1 METVLKTNVLVVGAG
16 PTGLLG
22 SILLS
27 QLGIDHVVIDRKTAI
42 HPAPAAHVIN
52 TRTLEIYRQAG
63 LDMDRVY
70 GASTHAMPRYISWV
84 TALTELPLGQFDLM
98 GDEASLTRR
107 FSASRDLTSNISQN
121 RLEEVLLEKA
131 RASPRATILLGHAWL
146 GFEGSDATDV
156 SCIKTD
162 KNEDLA
168 IEARFTLA
176 ADGASSPIARALG
189 ISKEGD
195 SSLERF
201 LNLTCRV
208 NIEKITGC
216 GETLLYWNLHP
227 AMESIVIVHDPENL
241 SVVMLRLQEG
251 VSTPDR
257 AESEKILREL
267 FGDGVDI
274 DILFADEWNMAAQVA
289 TRFQQGNVFLVG
301 DAAHRFPPSGG
312 LGLNTGAGDIH
323 NLVWK
328 INAVL
333 SAGENSDLLES
344 YETERRPVALR
355 NCFVSKENYKKMAE
369 IPDLLGLLDLKGLS
383 PSEGVDRCTKRL
395 ASESGFKDRLQ
406 EVIEK
411 QREHFDM
418 LGLELGYIYGD
429 ADHDTDVALY
439 SPSLKA
445 GARLPHI
452 PMNEG
457 AGSTLDYV
465 LGGQYSLLCS
475 QVLTAEAKASI
486 GQKHAK
492 GLPMAIE
499 IINDEK
505 LVKALSI
512 AADNWVLVRPD
523 GHIAHHSIKDLS

>member
-1 METVLKTNVLVVGAG
+1 MKTNVLIVGAG

-27 QLGIDHVVIDRKTAI
+27 QIGIDHVVIDRKTAI
-42 HPAPAAHVIN
+42 HQAPAAHVIN

-70 GASTHAMPRYISWV
+70 GASTHTMPRYISWV
-84 TALTELPLGQFDLM
+84 TALTEPPLGQFDLM
-98 GDEASLTRR
+98 GDEVSLTRR

-121 RLEEVLLEKA
+121 RLEEILMEKA
-131 RASPRATILLGHAWL
+131 GASPHATILLGHEWL
-146 GFEGSDATDV
+146 GFERSGTTDV
-156 SCIKTD
+156 SRIKTD
-162 KNEDLA
+162 TNEDLA

-195 SSLERF
+195 VSLERF

-208 NIEKITGC
+208 NIEKATGC
-216 GETLLYWNLHP
+216 ADTLLYWNLHP
-227 AMESIVIVHDPENL
+227 ERESIVIVHDPENL
-241 SVVMLRLQEG
+241 SVVMLRLPEG
-251 VSTPDR
+251 VPAPDR

-267 FGDGVDI
+267 FGEDVDM
-274 DILFADEWNMAAQVA
+274 DILFTDEWNMAAQVA
-289 TRFQQGNVFLVG
+289 TRFRHENVFLVG

-333 SAGENSDLLES
+333 SAGEHGDLLES

-355 NCFVSKENYKKMAE
+355 NCFVSKENYLKMEE
-369 IPDLLGLLDLKGLS
+369 IPQLLGLVDLKDTS
-383 PSEGVDRCTKRL
+383 ASEGVDRCKERL
-395 ASESGFKDRLQ
+395 VSEEGFKGRLQ

-418 LGLELGYIYGD
+418 LGLELGYIYGEMD
-429 ADHDTDVALY
+429 QDTDVAMY
-439 SPSLKA
+439 SPCLKA

-452 PMNEG
+452 SMNED

-465 LGGQYSLLCS
+465 LGDQYSLLCS
-475 QVLTAEAKASI
+475 QALAAEATASI
-486 GQKHAK
+486 DHQYSN
-492 GLPMAIE
+492 GLPMAIQ
-499 IINDEK
+499 IINDENV
-505 LVKALSI
+505 VKALSI
-512 AADNWVLVRPD
+512 TDNNWVLVRPD
-523 GHIAHHSIKDLS
+523 GHIAHHSNEDLS

>member
-1 METVLKTNVLVVGAG
+1 METDLKTNVLIVGAG

-27 QLGIDHVVIDRKTAI
+27 QIGIDHVLIDRKTAI

-63 LDMDRVY
+63 LDMDRIY

-84 TALTELPLGQFDLM
+84 TALNAPPLGQFDLM

-131 RASPRATILLGHAWL
+131 GASPHATILLGHEWL
-146 GFEGSDATDV
+146 GFESSDATDV
-156 SCIKTD
+156 SHIKTD

-195 SSLERF
+195 SSLEKF

-208 NIEKITGC
+208 NIEKATGC
-216 GETLLYWNLHP
+216 GDTLLYWNLHP
-227 AMESIVIVHDPENL
+227 AMESIVIVHDPKNL
-241 SVVMLRLQEG
+241 SVVMLRLPQG
-251 VSTPDR
+251 VAAPDR

-267 FGDGVDI
+267 FGEDVDV
-274 DILFADEWNMAAQVA
+274 DILFTDEWNMAAQVA
-289 TRFQQGNVFLVG
+289 TRFQHANVFLVG

-328 INAVL
+328 IHAVL
-333 SAGENSDLLES
+333 SAGENGDLLES

-355 NCFVSKENYKKMAE
+355 NCFVSKENYLKMGE
-369 IPDLLGLLDLKGLS
+369 IPQFLGLLDLKGAS
-383 PSEGVDRCTKRL
+383 PREGVDRCKKKL
-395 ASESGFKDRLQ
+395 ASEEGFKGRFQ

-429 ADHDTDVALY
+429 VDQETAVAMY

-452 PMNEG
+452 PMKEG

-465 LGGQYSLLCS
+465 RGDQYSLLCS
-475 QVLTAEAKASI
+475 QALEAELMTSLEH
-486 GQKHAK
+486 QNSN
-492 GLPMAIE
+492 GLPMVIQ
-499 IINDEK
+499 ILNDETV
-505 LVKALSI
+505 VKALAI
-512 AADNWVLVRPD
+512 TGNNWVLVRPD
-523 GHIAHHSIKDLS
+523 GHIAQHSTEDLS

>member
-1 METVLKTNVLVVGAG
+1 MKTNVLIVGAG

-84 TALTELPLGQFDLM
+84 TALTEPPLGQFDLM

-131 RASPRATILLGHAWL
+131 GASPHATILLGHAWL
-146 GFEGSDATDV
+146 GFEDGNATDV
-156 SCIKTD
+156 SRVKTD
-162 KNEDLA
+162 KDEDLA

-189 ISKEGD
+189 ISKKGD
-195 SSLERF
+195 ASLERF
-201 LNLTCRV
+201 LNLTCHV
-208 NIEKITGC
+208 NIQKVTGC

-227 AMESIVIVHDPENL
+227 TMESIVIVHDPENL
-241 SVVMLRLQEG
+241 SVVMLRLQDG
-251 VSTPDR
+251 VATPDR
-257 AESEKILREL
+257 AESEKALQEL
-267 FGDGVDI
+267 FGEDVDV
-274 DILFADEWNMAAQVA
+274 DILFTDEWNMAAQVA
-289 TRFQQGNVFLVG
+289 ARFQHENVFLVG

-333 SAGENSDLLES
+333 SAGGNDDLLES

-355 NCFVSKENYKKMAE
+355 NCFVSKQNYLKMGE
-369 IPDLLGLLDLKGLS
+369 IPELLGLLDLKGAS

-395 ASESGFKDRLQ
+395 ASEVGFKDHLQ

-429 ADHDTDVALY
+429 ADHDTDVAMY
-439 SPSLKA
+439 APSLKA

-465 LGGQYSLLCS
+465 LGDQYSLLCS
-475 QVLTAEAKASI
+475 QVPTAEVTASI
-486 GQKHAK
+486 GYQHAK
-492 GLPMAIE
+492 GLPMAID
-499 IINDEK
+499 IINDENV
-505 LVKALSI
+505 VKALSI
-512 AADNWVLVRPD
+512 TADNWVLVRPD
-523 GHIAHHSIKDLS
+523 GHIARHSTEDLS